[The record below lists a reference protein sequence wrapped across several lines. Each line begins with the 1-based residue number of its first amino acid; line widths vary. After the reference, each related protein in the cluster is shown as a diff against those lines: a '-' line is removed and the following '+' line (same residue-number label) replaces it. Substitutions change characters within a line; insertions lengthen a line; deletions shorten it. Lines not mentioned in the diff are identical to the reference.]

1 MGKKL
6 SKVKNISLTIAKIW
20 IWLESGS
27 LNSIINPSNETF
39 TIGVKMFGSEEMT
52 LWHHHLV
59 VYYRLVVEWLK
70 RSPNVQGILNWILQI
85 LHYYCRKQHKKIENL
100 GIIEQNLF
108 LSLPFSLFTA
118 TYSSCRLPQRQE
130 FFHFLDAILRE
141 F

>member
-6 SKVKNISLTIAKIW
+6 FKVKNYSLAIAKIW
-20 IWLESGS
+20 IWLESRS
-27 LNSIINPSNETF
+27 LNSIINSSNETF
-39 TIGVKMFGSEEMT
+39 AVCVKMLGSEEMT

-70 RSPNVQGILNWILQI
+70 RSPNFQGILNWILQI
-85 LHYYCRKQHKKIENL
+85 LHYYCRKQHKNIENL

-118 TYSSCRLPQRQE
+118 TYASCRLPQRQE